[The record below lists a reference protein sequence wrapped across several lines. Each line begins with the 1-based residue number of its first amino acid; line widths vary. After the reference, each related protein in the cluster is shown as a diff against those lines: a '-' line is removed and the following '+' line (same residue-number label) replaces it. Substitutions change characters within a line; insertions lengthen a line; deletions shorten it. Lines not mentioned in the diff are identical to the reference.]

1 MQADK
6 ASGVTTREF
15 TFQKLQEATCN
26 LQRGGVAPQ
35 CAELWGQAAAG
46 PCPAAGAPWP
56 AAALSSQQLTAPL
69 FSFRIYVS
77 FFEISAA
84 NVGWNN
90 TTFA

>member
-1 MQADK
+1 MQVDK
-6 ASGVTTREF
+6 ASGAKTHEF
-15 TFQKLQEATCN
+15 TFQKLQETTCN
-26 LQRGGVAPQ
+26 LQRGGVALR

-46 PCPAAGAPWP
+46 LCSAAGAPWP
-56 AAALSSQQLTAPL
+56 AAALSSQLLTAPP